1 MITTIPAL
9 KLRRQLGEI
18 LEKVAR
24 ERQRFIVEKGGI
36 PLAVILEFHEYED
49 ILDKLEILAEQLDPE
64 FQKQLKEGWEEYKA
78 GKAKS
83 LDQALA
89 SLEEDK

>member
-9 KLRRQLGEI
+9 RLRRQLGEI

-49 ILDKLEILAEQLDPE
+49 ILNKLEILAEQLDPE
-64 FQKQLKEGWEEYKA
+64 FQQQLKEGWEEYKA
-78 GKAKS
+78 GKAKP

>member
-18 LEKVAR
+18 LQKVAR
-24 ERQRFIVEKGGI
+24 ERQRFVVEKGGI

-49 ILDKLEILAEQLDPE
+49 ILDRLEILAEQLDPE
-64 FQKQLKEGWEEYKA
+64 FQKQLKEGWEEYQA
-78 GKAKS
+78 GKAKPLDRILTS
-83 LDQALA
+83 LD
-89 SLEEDK
+89 EDE